1 MSGKPLVNM
10 PNIGNNNKQCA
21 TQLAQSQGSEASSGA
36 NLIKNLATGQ
46 GLKSLNEI
54 TSGRITQLSNAVND
68 LLNEEGETLSKIRKS
83 NLYNNWLNANSLV
96 DVAKVKAIVAAR
108 NYYTETERYSLSE
121 FETNYIN
128 PLVAEDASNITVEIT
143 TFMQDISNNFNNIF
157 TVFDDV
163 SNNVNIINN
172 MLQYQEEK
180 LFDVIGN
187 IQLYEKKF
195 NVDVRKNLYEFER
208 TSVYTSIYNVI
219 RMIYYGILVVYLI
232 FGNFMTKQM
241 YKNKTFYIAAVIYLL
256 IPFSLKY
263 IFAGIIYIYE
273 YVVSLFRG
281 NKPILSYSDIVR
293 ANNIENIYTAPV
305 PSVLDKNA
313 IMASYDNFVRY
324 PTNLNRLLSG
334 GEQLTGPS
342 S

>member
-1 MSGKPLVNM
+1 
-10 PNIGNNNKQCA
+10 
-21 TQLAQSQGSEASSGA
+21 
-36 NLIKNLATGQ
+36 
-46 GLKSLNEI
+46 
-54 TSGRITQLSNAVND
+54 
-68 LLNEEGETLSKIRKS
+68 
-83 NLYNNWLNANSLV
+83 
-96 DVAKVKAIVAAR
+96 
-108 NYYTETERYSLSE
+108 
-121 FETNYIN
+121 
-128 PLVAEDASNITVEIT
+128 
-143 TFMQDISNNFNNIF
+143 
-157 TVFDDV
+157 
-163 SNNVNIINN
+163 

-334 GEQLTGPS
+334 GEQLTAPS